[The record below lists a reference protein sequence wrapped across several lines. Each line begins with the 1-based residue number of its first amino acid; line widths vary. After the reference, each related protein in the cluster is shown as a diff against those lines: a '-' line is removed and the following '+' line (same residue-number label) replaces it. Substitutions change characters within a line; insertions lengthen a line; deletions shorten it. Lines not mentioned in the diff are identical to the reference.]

1 MLKIALFFT
10 VVGVF
15 AASAVAAPMYT
26 TEAVDGPVGA
36 LSKPILSND
45 LLNGVF
51 GTVEAGGFHAA
62 TPPPGEV
69 DLTDGIEGAGVEA
82 VLADFL
88 NPSLQIRY
96 DFVSPVDITEIRVF
110 AANYTP
116 PTYNSRAYQNY
127 DVEYMLDGDPN
138 TYSLLNYVRA
148 TNYGSWNGS
157 IESVGATL
165 TNIYD
170 DSQYFLLEDVVQLRF
185 RFYCVGQ
192 TTGGFWDPW
201 DSGHPEDVD
210 GNPAA
215 FEASIIKE
223 IDVLPEPASLS
234 LLALGGMAL
243 LRRKRGYGG

>member
-10 VVGVF
+10 AVGVL
-15 AASAVAAPMYT
+15 AAGAAAAPMYT

-45 LLNGVF
+45 LLSGMF
-51 GTVEAGGFHAA
+51 GTVEAGGFHGA

-69 DLTDGIEGAGVEA
+69 DLTDGIAGAGVEA
-82 VLADFL
+82 VLADYL

-96 DFVSPVDITEIRVF
+96 DFASPTDITEIRVF
-110 AANYTP
+110 AANP
-116 PTYNSRAYQNY
+116 PVGGPYNSRVYQNY
-127 DVEYMLDGDPN
+127 DVEYMLEGDPN
-138 TYSLLNYVRA
+138 TYSLLEYVRA
-148 TNYGSWNGS
+148 TNYGAWNGS
-157 IESVGATL
+157 TEFVGATL
-165 TNIYD
+165 TTIYD
-170 DSQYFLLEDVVQLRF
+170 DSQYLLLADVVQLRF

-201 DSGHPEDVD
+201 DDGHPEDID

-223 IDVLPEPASLS
+223 IDVLPEPSCA
-234 LLALGGMAL
+234 LLLIAGLGSL
-243 LRRKRGYGG
+243 LRRRRNG